1 MKLGEKKSKAAVD
14 VRRKASL
21 TWVDL
26 LVVAAV
32 ILTIA
37 AIVDTTVARAKA
49 APVPPAGIAWDT
61 GGHQLPD
68 DPGLVRAR
76 IRLATGS

>member
-1 MKLGEKKSKAAVD
+1 MKHGEKKSKAAVD
-14 VRRKASL
+14 VRRKTSV

-37 AIVDTTVARAKA
+37 AIVDTTAARAKA
-49 APVPPAGIAWDT
+49 APVPPTGIAWDT
-61 GGHQLPD
+61 GSHQLPD

-76 IRLATGS
+76 IRLATGG